1 MCRREFW
8 EEVQVMKALRFNQF
22 GTPSVLHIEEVARP
36 EPGGSEALVQV
47 QAAAINPSDVKNV
60 AGRFSATLPRTPG
73 RDFSG
78 VVVAGPRYEGKQV
91 WSSAPGLGVTRDGV
105 HAEYAVVPAEC
116 LSLLPA
122 NLTAQQAAAIGVPF
136 ITAWVTLN
144 RAAKLQAGET
154 ILIVGAA
161 GAVGQA
167 ATQLASLQKAR
178 VLAAALSS
186 DPLSGAEAVISTA
199 KEDLRERVLALTG
212 GRGVDV
218 VLDAVGGPMFEPA
231 LRSLGVGG
239 RQVAITSS
247 GDQRVSFDLVD
258 FFHHELHL
266 IGVDSMKLT
275 PREVGEIA
283 DELRQGFESGALRT
297 PPLEAV
303 PFNQAVSAYEAVARG
318 QGRAKYVL
326 TF

>member
-1 MCRREFW
+1 
-8 EEVQVMKALRFNQF
+8 MKALRFDQF

-36 EPGGSEALVQV
+36 DPGSDEALVRI

-60 AGRFSATLPRTPG
+60 AGQFPATTLPRTPG

-91 WSSAPGLGVTRDGV
+91 WSSAPGLGLTRDGV

-122 NLTAQQAAAIGVPF
+122 NLTPQQASVIGVPF
-136 ITAWVTLN
+136 ITAWVAVN

-154 ILIVGAA
+154 ILIVGAP

-167 ATQLASLQKAR
+167 AAQLAILQKAR
-178 VLAAALSS
+178 VLAAATSS
-186 DPLSGAEAVISTA
+186 AAIVGAEAVINTA
-199 KEDLRERVLALTG
+199 KEDVRERVLALTD

-231 LRSLGVGG
+231 LRSLRIGG
-239 RQVAITSS
+239 RQVAITSTR
-247 GDQRVSFDLVD
+247 DRRVSFDLVD
-258 FFHHELHL
+258 FYHNELHL
-266 IGVDSMKLT
+266 VGVDSMKLT
-275 PREVGEIA
+275 PREVGRIA
-283 DELRQGFESGALRT
+283 DELRQGFETGALRT
-297 PPLEAV
+297 PPLETV
-303 PFNQAVSAYEAVARG
+303 PFSQALAAYEAVARG
-318 QGRAKYVL
+318 QSRAKYVL